1 MLTELI
7 SGLWV
12 GDSNDALNKNFYED
26 NLIDIV
32 INCTI
37 EKPFINLPDV
47 KKVRLPISSNIT
59 PERDIILLQKN
70 MNKIIDYIYNNSTK
84 NIFIHCYNGLNIS
97 PLFIAIYIIK
107 YGDISKDLIH
117 DILRSKNQNICLD
130 YNLSLFY

>member
-7 SGLWV
+7 SGLWI
-12 GDSNDALNKNFYED
+12 GDSNDALNINFYKD

-37 EKPFINLPDV
+37 EKPFINYDV
-47 KKVRLPISSNIT
+47 HKIRIPITSNIT

-70 MNKIIDYIYNNSTK
+70 MNKIVDYIHHNSSK

-97 PLFIAIYIIK
+97 PLFVAMYIIK
-107 YGDISKDLIH
+107 YGDISLDIIH
-117 DILRSKNQNICLD
+117 DILRSKNKNICLD
-130 YNLSLFY
+130 YNLSSFQ

>member
-1 MLTELI
+1 MLTEII
-7 SGLWV
+7 SGLWI
-12 GDSNDALNKNFYED
+12 GDSNDSLNSYFYKD

-37 EKPFINLPDV
+37 EKPFINHTDIH
-47 KKVRLPISSNIT
+47 KVRLPISSNIT

-70 MNKIIDYIYNNSTK
+70 MNKIVDYIYNHSTK

-97 PLFIAIYIIK
+97 PLIVAMYIIK

-117 DILRSKNQNICLD
+117 DVLRSKNKNICLD
-130 YNLSLFY
+130 YNLSLFQ